1 MEILTDSRIA
11 LAVGVFAVLSMPAF
25 ATDYNCVPLETAVFG
40 NRAHVLC
47 AAPAPKTRG
56 SYPVDTGHSI
66 QFLAVPLSDQEWAGR
81 FIRLANIAETSGL
94 ILRVRFT
101 SGDYSGESFGCDRDD
116 CRKAIA
122 FSLLKSGTVP

>member
-1 MEILTDSRIA
+1 MQNSVVFRIVTIIA
-11 LAVGVFAVLSMPAF
+11 GLITLGVPAF
-25 ATDYNCVPLETAVFG
+25 AVDYNCVPLETAVFS

-66 QFLAVPLSDQEWAGR
+66 RFLAVPLSDTEWAGR

-101 SGDYSGESFGCDRDD
+101 SGDYSGESFGCARQD

-122 FSLLKSGTVP
+122 FTLLKSGTVP